1 MTKQRL
7 REQKYSEFEQQE
19 GLSQTQDND
28 DNMFD

>member
-19 GLSQTQDND
+19 GLTQTQDNED
-28 DNMFD
+28 TLD

>member
-19 GLSQTQDND
+19 GLTQTQDNE
-28 DNMFD
+28 DNLD